1 MRQNIIQQDEDTLV
15 IEDSYVHMDF
25 DNDTLSIFVAVD
37 NEDFTV
43 PLEWLQEMVEHE
55 ETRSMELRLKFS
67 LSKDLVQNALHNW
80 MLGRTDTFLEEDK
93 PMFDALRAELNKC
106 ISMLDN
112 MKFVPDRYLKLN
124 DLRESVDGVK
134 DIIGD
139 DAVKAIMK
147 IIDARK

>member
-1 MRQNIIQQDEDTLV
+1 MSKTVTKLDEDTIV

-25 DNDTLSIFVAVD
+25 DDDTLSIFVAVD

-55 ETRSMELRLKFS
+55 KTRSMELRLKFS
-67 LSKDLVQNALHNW
+67 LSKDLVKNAIRNW